1 VRPFSKTRAAAEYA
15 ALHARA
21 DLVRVRA
28 AALLQEL
35 AACEATLAGGNG
47 RHGRQPAAAAAGLL
61 RGLVIAVR
69 DLAGPAWVEASAD
82 DPDVAAF
89 TAMQATASP
98 PDPRVI
104 DETCSRVLW
113 ARFSPSPSRSQ
124 GTA

>member
-1 VRPFSKTRAAAEYA
+1 VRPFGKTRAAAEYA

-21 DLVRVRA
+21 DLTRVRA

-35 AACEATLAGGNG
+35 VACETALADGN
-47 RHGRQPAAAAAGLL
+47 GRQPAAVTAALL
-61 RGLVIAVR
+61 RGLAIAVR
-69 DLAGPAWVEASAD
+69 DLVGPAWLDASAD

-98 PDPRVI
+98 PDPGAL

-113 ARFSPSPSRSQ
+113 ARFAPADTRNG
-124 GTA
+124 GTE